1 MAKQL
6 QLRRGTTAEHSSFTG
21 AVGEVT
27 VDSDKDTLI
36 VHDAYQAGGYPMLR
50 EDLSN
55 IGSQTITPAM
65 LGISGGNPY
74 DALMINAAGTAMEFA
89 SAAGRLISV
98 ESYTNDGGGYLE
110 SVSNMQNGGTWT
122 WTKPAGC
129 TKVLVYCTGA
139 GAGSACNNTN
149 YRGWAGGAG
158 STAIGFYDVSGVTS
172 VTVTTGS
179 GSNAVNS
186 STTATGQGGAS
197 SFGSFCTAYGGYGP
211 AGENPHGGGRG
222 GYSTGGNVLNL
233 HGGAGQGVHGA
244 DFEGGGGASFW
255 YAGGGQHHN
264 GTSQGD
270 NDHSRRRTM
279 GRFGG
284 GGGINYGSEYT
295 TSYRAGGAGVV
306 VVYAYS

>member
-1 MAKQL
+1 MAKQV
-6 QLRRGTTAEHSSFTG
+6 QLRRGTTAELSSVTG
-21 AVGEVT
+21 AEGEVI
-27 VDSDKDTLI
+27 VDTTKDTLTL
-36 VHDAYQAGGYPMLR
+36 HDAYTAGGIPMLR
-50 EDLSN
+50 EDLDN
-55 IGSQTITPAM
+55 IANQSITPAM
-65 LGISGGNPY
+65 MSIAGSNPY
-74 DALMINAAGTAMEFA
+74 DALMINAAGTAVEFG
-89 SAAGRLISV
+89 SSAGRLLAV
-98 ESYTNDGGGYLE
+98 NSYTNDAGGYLE
-110 SVSNMQNGGTWT
+110 SVNNMRVGGTWT

-129 TKVLVYCTGA
+129 KYALVYCTGA
-139 GAGSACNNTN
+139 GAGSACNDTN

-158 STAIGFYDVSGVTS
+158 ATAIGWYDVSGVST

-179 GSNAVNS
+179 GSTAANS
-186 STTATGQGGAS
+186 ATTATGQGGAS

-211 AGENPHGGGRG
+211 MSESPHGGGRG
-222 GYSTGGNVLNL
+222 GYSVGGNILNL

-270 NDHSRRRTM
+270 NDHTRRRTS

-284 GGGINYGSEYT
+284 GGGVNYGSQYT